1 MEDRAWGRAGKKVLK
16 EVKKKSDSSEGV
28 GTG

>member
-1 MEDRAWGRAGKKVLK
+1 MEDRAWGRARKKVLN
-16 EVKKKSDSSEGV
+16 EVKNKSDSSEGV